1 MAQRVR
7 SSNDVTSHRSR
18 NSDLTER
25 SHLLKKNYMPLH
37 HNETQQTLDL
47 VTSNQVN
54 GTREASFRHSI
65 QTDENFEESN
75 ELLYQPQVNYCQTSC
90 RRLPKGKG
98 VILVILIYFL
108 ESFAFYGT
116 LSGLQQILLRGQ
128 PNSIWIFTFLEGTAG
143 RVVYPVAGVI
153 ADTYLGR
160 YQVIHNGL
168 WLLWIGFAILA
179 LCQSLVSLYS
189 TSIMIGYILPILSA
203 VVISIGAGS
212 VEVNTIS
219 FGVDQLA
226 QGAPSEELSSYFYWY
241 YFNRNTGNLAANIV
255 SLLLF
260 GLPGLSTQNSF
271 LLYSCES
278 LLAVAAITVAL
289 MLHYCLQNW
298 YFKDR
303 KRENPLKSIINVI
316 YYSATVKRHP
326 PVFRRAFRHGE
337 GKKSRIEL
345 AKIDYDGIFS
355 SEEVEN
361 VKTFCRILFLIFTLG
376 GYFATYGAVSQQLT
390 VSVCLFG
397 PYLTNKGYNII

>member
-1 MAQRVR
+1 MAQRVK
-7 SSNDVTSHRSR
+7 SPRSR

-25 SHLLKKNYMPLH
+25 SHLIQKNYVPLDRSAE
-37 HNETQQTLDL
+37 NESWH
-47 VTSNQVN
+47 VTANQVN
-54 GTREASFRHSI
+54 DTRETSFQHSI
-65 QTDENFEESN
+65 QNLDDSN
-75 ELLYQPQVNYCQTSC
+75 EYQPQVNYCQTSC

-98 VILVILIYFL
+98 VVLVMFIYFL

-116 LSGLQQILLRGQ
+116 LSGLQQILLHDQ
-128 PNSIWIFTFLEGTAG
+128 PSSIWIFTFLEGAAG

-160 YQVIHNGL
+160 YQVIHIGL

-189 TSIMIGYILPILSA
+189 KSIMIGYILPILSA

-219 FGVDQLA
+219 FGVDQLV
-226 QGAPSEELSSYFYWY
+226 QGSPSDELSSYFYWY
-241 YFNRNTGNLAANIV
+241 YFNRNTGYLAATIV

-260 GLPGLSTQNSF
+260 GVPGLSTQNNNSM
-271 LLYSCES
+271 LYSCES
-278 LLAVAAITVAL
+278 LLAMAAITVAL
-289 MLHYCLQNW
+289 VLHYCLHNW

-303 KRENPLKSIINVI
+303 NRENPLRSIINVV
-316 YYSATVKRHP
+316 YFSATVKRRP

-337 GKKSRIEL
+337 GKKPRIEL
-345 AKIDYDGIFS
+345 AKIDFDGIFS

-361 VKTFCRILFLIFTLG
+361 VKTFCQILFLIFTLG
-376 GYFATYGAVSQQLT
+376 GYFATYGAVSL
-390 VSVCLFG
+390 SA
-397 PYLTNKGYNII
+397 